1 MRSLIPEGINEL
13 KNDDSKCTFQVCRHF
28 HANSIAFW
36 SSIVIELDKAVIEND
51 LFGYFCTFGLKI
63 P

>member
-1 MRSLIPEGINEL
+1 MRSLIPEGINKL
-13 KNDDSKCTFQVCRHF
+13 KNDDSKCTFQVCHHF

-51 LFGYFCTFGLKI
+51 LFG
-63 P
+63 